1 MAKTFEKEK
10 ATPIGKDDHTLSQNV
25 LSKHAVST
33 FITYTYTLSHNV
45 LHIHT
50 VPKCVTN
57 TVPKCIIRTH
67 IVQAFIT
74 HKHCPKM
81 CYKYILSQN
90 LLHIHTVP
98 KFITQAQCPQIFVH
112 THCPKNVLHIHSLT
126 KFILNFG
133 IKVEPVTAAGADAT
147 VNDWLLFTYSINGHK
162 PDIHISFHLLQL
174 CRAWFLGVQ
183 IQIMKLA
190 LGQCTCSSAM
200 L

>member
-1 MAKTFEKEK
+1 MYYTY
-10 ATPIGKDDHTLSQNV
+10 TLYQNVLQILSQNV
-25 LSKHAVST
+25 LYVHTLSKH
-33 FITYTYTLSHNV
+33 L
-45 LHIHT
+45 LHINT
-50 VPKCVTN
+50 VQKCVTN
-57 TVPKCIIRTH
+57 TY
-67 IVQAFIT
+67 
-74 HKHCPKM
+74 CPKI
-81 CYKYILSQN
+81 YYTYILSQN
-90 LLHIHTVP
+90 LLHKHTVP
-98 KFITQAQCPQIFVH
+98 KIFVH

-162 PDIHISFHLLQL
+162 PDIHISFNLLQL
-174 CRAWFLGVQ
+174 CHAWFLGVQ